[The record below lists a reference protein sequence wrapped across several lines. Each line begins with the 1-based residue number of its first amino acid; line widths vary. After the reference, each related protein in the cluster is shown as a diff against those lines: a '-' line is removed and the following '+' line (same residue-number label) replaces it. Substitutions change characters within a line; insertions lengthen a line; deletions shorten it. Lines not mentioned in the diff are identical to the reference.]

1 MTNVK
6 HSSKLTVATAAALA
20 AAVLVNNGQAVK
32 ADQVTNNDKAQTSN
46 SQAVQVTETPKQ
58 AADKADANFN
68 QASQDLS
75 KAQDAKTAADSAKKI
90 ADTNVQNAQ
99 DSVNK
104 AQDKVTNAQND
115 VKDAQNGGIDK
126 AQNAVKDAQESVTK
140 AQDAENTA
148 KQDVSNAQKAQD
160 QAQKDYD
167 TQAGAVKDAQAKQ
180 DTAQKNYDQA
190 ENTLKGTN
198 AEKAQKAADDADAN
212 VTKTASDA
220 KSAQDAKTKADTAV
234 SDAQKAV
241 AAAQEKESKAK
252 TANDTAKTN
261 QDTAKSTLDKADNVV
276 ATDTKTAQDAQK
288 ALDELG
294 NNDKITLNED
304 YINFF
309 KNLDKTY
316 SDGLKNAM
324 QQDADYD
331 KAHPEEST
339 YSTKNQD
346 AFMRKM
352 SNIIAGRD
360 KTADQVKQIQNIVK
374 DLYLKNTY
382 KGTDADHDRIVNL
395 DHMTDAQKH
404 EINQY
409 ALNLIND
416 VQRQMGRPE
425 YKLSDGSIAVADA
438 VAGQYTNDHW
448 SGQNKSHDFKA
459 LHPGS
464 DADKQYGISNLAEN
478 MSDDFAGYSA
488 VKNASLSNNGG
499 QYIAISDDQNRLHL
513 PDNEVTMY
521 DLKGAIYDGLRAMY
535 FNNTEWAHATNFL
548 AVANANQDGTAGNY
562 HMGVSVSRVGNG
574 SNEYDIHYNIFT
586 DFDINLSNGK
596 YKDGNEISTDP
607 SKAIKAAQDAVN
619 KANADLDEAKG
630 IQKTAQD
637 TYDKAVKAF
646 QDAAKDYANAQ
657 TGTKSAQSALATA
670 EANAKTAA
678 EKLVKANQA
687 AEEAKTA
694 QKLAHDALDKFKATQ
709 ADKLQAVQDAKNAL
723 DLATKATNDAQ
734 KTLDEK
740 TKALSDAKN
749 AVKTAQ
755 DAYTKAQANT
765 KAAQDAVAK
774 AQQHV
779 TDLQNAP
786 KKLEAAQKAL
796 TDAQSALKTAQAKQT
811 ETAND
816 AIKAQ
821 KAVDAAQKEYDE
833 AKSAKDTADANLAKA
848 NAEEKA
854 REEAE
859 AKKNNAQKNNA
870 DNGSVHGGYATN
882 SDYFNAVLDN
892 AQNSINNTEQAK
904 HETETTNSKV
914 AKNIPA
920 TPAKVVKTYKMTI
933 KKGRLYLGHKHVTAK
948 VLAKML
954 DNRVKFAVK
963 GHVKSLKRIAVY
975 NKKGIFTKWSRAYK
989 LNKILGFKKIGKY
1002 VYAQVGKNAF
1012 VKFNELF
1019 K

>member
-1 MTNVK
+1 MANVK
-6 HSSKLTVATAAALA
+6 SSKKLTIAASAALA
-20 AAVLVNNGQAVK
+20 AAVLVNNGQTAK
-32 ADQVTNNDKAQTSN
+32 ADQVTANDKTQTSN

-99 DSVNK
+99 NGVK
-104 AQDKVTNAQND
+104 TAQEGVTKAQND
-115 VKDAQNGGIDK
+115 VDEANNGGVQKAQDAVKTAQDGAVK
-126 AQNAVKDAQESVTK
+126 AQN
-140 AQDAENTA
+140 AENTA
-148 KQDVSNAQKAQD
+148 KQGVTDAQNAQT

-167 TQAGAVKDAQAKQ
+167 AQASAVKDAQNKQ
-180 DTAQKNYDQA
+180 ASAQKNYDQA
-190 ENTLKGTN
+190 EDALKGTD
-198 AEKAQKAADDADAN
+198 ADKAQQTADTADKN
-212 VTKTASDA
+212 VTETTKD
-220 KSAQDAKTKADTAV
+220 AQDAQTAKTTADTAV
-234 SDAQKAV
+234 KTAQDDAVKAQN
-241 AAAQEKESKAK
+241 AEDSAKKSNDAAQSDAK
-252 TANDTAKTN
+252 TAKN
-261 QDTAKSTLDKADNVV
+261 TLDKANGVV

-448 SGQNKSHDFKA
+448 SGQNQSHDFKA
-459 LHPGS
+459 LNPGS

-488 VKNASLSNNGG
+488 MKNASLSNNGG

-521 DLKGAIYDGLRAMY
+521 DLKCDIYDGLRAMY

-548 AVANANQDGTAGNY
+548 AVANSNQDGTAGNY

-619 KANADLDEAKG
+619 KANADLNEAKG

-637 TYDKAVKAF
+637 AYDKANVEAEA
-646 QDAAKDYANAQ
+646 AAKAYASAQANTKTANDAVAKAQANAQ
-657 TGTKSAQSALATA
+657 KAADALD
-670 EANAKTAA
+670 
-678 EKLVKANQA
+678 KANQA
-687 AEEAKTA
+687 VLDAKAA
-694 QKLAHDALDKFKATQ
+694 QKSAHEALDKFKATQ
-709 ADKLQAVQDAKNAL
+709 TDKLQAVQDAKSAL
-723 DLATKATNDAQ
+723 DKAVQATNDAQ
-734 KTLDEK
+734 KVLADK
-740 TKALSDAKN
+740 QKALDNAKE
-749 AVKTAQ
+749 AVKSAQ
-755 DAYTKAQANT
+755 DAYAKAQANT
-765 KAAQDAVAK
+765 KSAQDAVTK
-774 AQQHV
+774 AQKHV
-779 TDLQNAP
+779 QDLQNAP
-786 KKLEAAQKAL
+786 KNLEAAQKVLA
-796 TDAQSALKTAQAKQT
+796 DAQTKLKTAQAKQT
-811 ETAND
+811 EAND
-816 AIKAQ
+816 DVIKAQ
-821 KAVDAAQKEYDE
+821 KAVEAAQSAYDD
-833 AKSAKDTADANLAKA
+833 AKAAKDTADANLAKA
-848 NAEEKA
+848 NVEEKA

-859 AKKNNAQKNNA
+859 AAKNNASTHA
-870 DNGSVHGGYATN
+870 GYATN
-882 SDYFNAVLDN
+882 NDYFNAVLDN
-892 AQNSINNTEQAK
+892 AQNSINNTKEAK
-904 HETETTNSKV
+904 HQAENATKKV
-914 AKNIPA
+914 AKDIPA
-920 TPAKVVKTYKMTI
+920 ASAKTVKTYKMTI
-933 KKGRLYLGHKHVTAK
+933 KKGRLYLGYKRVTAK
-948 VLAKML
+948 AINKML
-954 DNRVKFAVK
+954 KGRVKFTVK
-963 GHVKSLKRIAVY
+963 GHVKSLKRVAIY
-975 NKKGIFTKWSRAYK
+975 NKKGIFTKWARAYK

-1002 VYAQVGKNAF
+1002 VYVQINKKSF
-1012 VKFNELF
+1012 VRFNDYF